1 MKKHLLDVCR
11 ILLDKFTNRYHD
23 YDGYW
28 GVGVLYT
35 HAKSLNSTFFE
46 FNLLGEYSAHQDL
59 FLLQVQQNFQKY
71 LVHYLAIHQKKLNN
85 LQVANIEINFDDQCL
100 IKEKTLYGHY
110 FIVKVKIVD
119 KEGRSFLAEANGYC
133 VPHHDWTNQRNYI
146 DTLPNNEK
154 QFYWDVNL

>member
-35 HAKSLNSTFFE
+35 QAKSLNRLAFE
-46 FNLLGEYSAHQDL
+46 FDLLGKYFVQQDL
-59 FLLQVQQNFQKY
+59 FLLQVQQKFQQDLVYY
-71 LVHYLAIHQKKLNN
+71 LNIHRKNSNN

-110 FIVKVKIVD
+110 FTVKVKIID
-119 KEGRSFLAEANGYC
+119 IEGRSFSAEANGYC
-133 VPHHDWTNQRNYI
+133 VPHKDWTTRRNHI
-146 DTLPNNEK
+146 DSLPDNKK
-154 QFYWDVNL
+154 QFYWEVN

>member
-28 GVGVLYT
+28 GIGVLYT
-35 HAKSLNSTFFE
+35 HAKSLNSMVFE
-46 FNLLGEYSAHQDL
+46 FDLLDKYCIQQDL
-59 FLLQVQQNFQKY
+59 FLLQVQQKFQQD
-71 LVHYLAIHQKKLNN
+71 LVHYLNIHRKKLNN

-110 FIVKVKIVD
+110 FTVKVKIID
-119 KEGRSFLAEANGYC
+119 REGRSFSAEANGYC
-133 VPHHDWTNQRNYI
+133 VPHKDWTTQRNYI
-146 DTLPNNEK
+146 DSLPDNKK
-154 QFYWDVNL
+154 QFYWEVG